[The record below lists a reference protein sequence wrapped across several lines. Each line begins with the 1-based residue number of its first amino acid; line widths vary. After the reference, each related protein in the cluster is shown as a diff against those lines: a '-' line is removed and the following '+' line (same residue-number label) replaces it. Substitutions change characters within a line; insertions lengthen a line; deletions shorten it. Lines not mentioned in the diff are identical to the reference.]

1 MAFGTAHKVMQPLP
15 QYLAPKHFY
24 HSKVKPVPIKQLF
37 LTPHYMIPWQ
47 LPIWLLL
54 LWIYLFLMVHAHTT
68 PWMAFCV
75 WRPSHNVLFQGSS
88 MLLDVSVLHSFSW
101 LHNIP
106 WQGHAA
112 ICLYIRLFMDVWA
125 VSIVLAKKF
134 VFIYD
139 LMKKLKQISWPT
151 HCLLVSMS
159 IGIQVLVWALFSKW
173 FFT

>member
-1 MAFGTAHKVMQPLP
+1 MAFGTVHKVMQPLP

-24 HSKVKPVPIKQLF
+24 HSKVKPVSIKQLF
-37 LTPHYMIPWQ
+37 SHTSLHEFPGSYPSDFCFYGFIYSRWSMQYHTVNG
-47 LPIWLLL
+47 LLCL
-54 LWIYLFLMVHAHTT
+54 GI
-68 PWMAFCV
+68 
-75 WRPSHNVLFQGSS
+75 PSHSVLFQGSS
-88 MLLDVSVLHSFSW
+88 VLLDVSVLHSFSW

-139 LMKKLKQISWPT
+139 LMKNVNK
-151 HCLLVSMS
+151 
-159 IGIQVLVWALFSKW
+159 FSGQPIAFW
-173 FFT
+173 SV